1 MDEQSLRE
9 AAEEMI
15 GPIPMRAKGLHTV
28 AALFKRRSA
37 AVMLQLDMV
46 VDLCEAQLQH
56 SESYVYQAALN
67 ALEAAASA
75 APSRVLPRLAQL
87 LLPPSSSTKG
97 VPQTPSPLPQPP
109 LPHISALSLQAVL
122 RTRARLAAEDAGE
135 APTEGDGVD
144 LGGMEKGAREDNETL
159 DAPTERRLKAA
170 QAICQAVR
178 RLGET
183 LPPHAE
189 AVMGALLVGVCDPCA
204 AVRHSCLG
212 GLADVAATLRLALH
226 PWAVELLQVTGAALE
241 GETDAAARSAACYLL
256 GLLLQSLGT
265 DALTVLS
272 PRQLAA
278 IYRRLKILRGGAAQA
293 DPELLG
299 HVDAALEQMRQLGLV
314 LVRGGSSLENDPV
327 LWGSE
332 QGQSTMEPEGILR
345 SIGRLRLF
353 LA

>member
-1 MDEQSLRE
+1 MS
-9 AAEEMI
+9 
-15 GPIPMRAKGLHTV
+15 
-28 AALFKRRSA
+28 
-37 AVMLQLDMV
+37 
-46 VDLCEAQLQH
+46 
-56 SESYVYQAALN
+56 ALN
-67 ALEAAASA
+67 
-75 APSRVLPRLAQL
+75 P
-87 LLPPSSSTKG
+87 
-97 VPQTPSPLPQPP
+97 
-109 LPHISALSLQAVL
+109 QAVL
-122 RTRARLAAEDAGE
+122 RTRARLAAEDAGD
-135 APTEGDGVD
+135 APMEGNGVD
-144 LGGMEKGAREDNETL
+144 LGGMAQGAGEDDETL

-293 DPELLG
+293 DPKLLG
-299 HVDAALEQMRQLGLV
+299 HVDAALEQMRQLGLA
-314 LVRGGSSLENDPV
+314 LVRGRGSSLENGPV

-332 QGQSTMEPEGILR
+332 GESTMEPEGILR
-345 SIGRLRLF
+345 SMERLRLS

>member
-1 MDEQSLRE
+1 MSDGTISLAIPPQPTGMRMLAGKRVLVT
-9 AAEEMI
+9 AAAGTGI
-15 GPIPMRAKGLHTV
+15 GSSV
-28 AALFKRRSA
+28 ARR
-37 AVMLQLDMV
+37 
-46 VDLCEAQLQH
+46 
-56 SESYVYQAALN
+56 
-67 ALEAAASA
+67 ALEEGASL
-75 APSRVLPRLAQL
+75 V
-87 LLPPSSSTKG
+87 
-97 VPQTPSPLPQPP
+97 
-109 LPHISALSLQAVL
+109 IS
-122 RTRARLAAEDAGE
+122 DAHE
-135 APTEGDGVD
+135 
-144 LGGMEKGAREDNETL
+144 
-159 DAPTERRLKAA
+159 
-170 QAICQAVR
+170 R

-293 DPELLG
+293 DPKLLG

>member
-1 MDEQSLRE
+1 MAQP
-9 AAEEMI
+9 A
-15 GPIPMRAKGLHTV
+15 V

-109 LPHISALSLQAVL
+109 LPHITALSLQAVL

-135 APTEGDGVD
+135 APTEGDGVDLGGMAQGTEGDGVD

-293 DPELLG
+293 DPKLLG